1 MSRLRRF
8 DNLEKS
14 FYKHFT
20 LTGLM
25 LPSQRDCK
33 KTFSID
39 PMHQKLLDLGRRL
52 LAETDLNRLLQLA
65 MDDAIEIT
73 GAERGMIILFGP
85 EQQILFETARHLT
98 KEDIQNP
105 KFEISRTLIERVRTT
120 GEAICSGN
128 VLADPVLAQS
138 KSAARLK
145 VLSVICLPLIHE
157 SKIFGLVYLDNRTVE
172 GAFEPETCEFAKS
185 FADFISFAAYA
196 ALERKNLVTRVH
208 TLEQQ
213 LRERYDFKAFI
224 GQHPAMLRLMQTV
237 AQIADSDATVLI
249 HGENGT
255 GKELIARALHFNS
268 VRKGKEFVALNCG
281 AFQES
286 LIESELFGYIAGAFT
301 GAIKDKT
308 GWFARAHGGT
318 IFLDEVSEMS
328 PAMQVKL
335 LRVLQTGE
343 YAPVGSTK
351 MQSCEVRV
359 IAATNRHLLTL
370 VREGK
375 FREDL
380 FYRLNVIDLEIPPLR
395 ERRSDIPLLIKHFLK
410 EHSQRYKK
418 DGFRLAPETEVL
430 LLAHDYPGNVR
441 ELENMIERG
450 LALAEGNL
458 IEPRHLRASVY
469 SVAVVA
475 NSAIPKASTLTAA
488 KQRAA
493 ENAERDFITDCLQ
506 TTRGHISQAA
516 QIAGVD
522 VSNFHKLM
530 KKHGIDPNE
539 FKSPK

>member
-1 MSRLRRF
+1 
-8 DNLEKS
+8 
-14 FYKHFT
+14 
-20 LTGLM
+20 
-25 LPSQRDCK
+25 
-33 KTFSID
+33 
-39 PMHQKLLDLGRRL
+39 MHQKLLDLGRRL
-52 LAETDLNRLLQLA
+52 LAETDLNRLLQQA
-65 MDDAIEIT
+65 MDSAIEIT

-85 EQQILFETARHLT
+85 ERQILFETARHLT

-105 KFEISRTLIERVRTT
+105 KFEISRTLIARVRTT
-120 GEAICSGN
+120 SEAICSGN
-128 VLADPVLAQS
+128 VLTDPTLAQS
-138 KSAARLK
+138 KSAVRLK
-145 VLSVICLPLIHE
+145 ILSVICLPLVHE
-157 SKIFGLVYLDNRTVE
+157 DKTFGLVYLDNRTVE
-172 GAFEPETCEFAKS
+172 GAFEPETCDFAKN

-196 ALERKNLVTRVH
+196 ALERKTLVTRVQ

-213 LRERYDFKAFI
+213 LRERYDFEAII
-224 GQHPAMLRLMQTV
+224 GQHPTMLRLLQTV
-237 AQIADSDATVLI
+237 AQIADSEATVLI

-268 VRKGKEFVALNCG
+268 VRKEKNFVALNCG

-286 LIESELFGYIAGAFT
+286 LIESELFGHVAGAFT

-308 GWFARAHGGT
+308 GWFARADGGT

-335 LRVLQTGE
+335 LRVLQSGE

-351 MQSCEVRV
+351 LQRCEVRV
-359 IAATNRHLLTL
+359 IAATNCHLPTL

-410 EHSQRYKK
+410 KYSQRYKK
-418 DGFRLAPETEVL
+418 DGIRLASETEAL

-441 ELENMIERG
+441 ELENLIERG
-450 LALAEGNL
+450 PALAEGNF
-458 IEPRHLRASVY
+458 IEPRHLPASVY
-469 SVAVVA
+469 SEAA
-475 NSAIPKASTLTAA
+475 TSNSPIPKTSTLTAA

-493 ENAERDFITDCLQ
+493 EKAERNFIIDCLQ
-506 TTRGHISQAA
+506 TTHGHISQAA

-539 FKSPK
+539 FKNPK

>member
-1 MSRLRRF
+1 
-8 DNLEKS
+8 
-14 FYKHFT
+14 
-20 LTGLM
+20 
-25 LPSQRDCK
+25 
-33 KTFSID
+33 
-39 PMHQKLLDLGRRL
+39 MHQKLLDLGRRL
-52 LAETDLNRLLQLA
+52 LAETDLNRLLQQA

-85 EQQILFETARHLT
+85 EQQILFETARHLS

-145 VLSVICLPLIHE
+145 VLSVICLPLVHE
-157 SKIFGLVYLDNRTVE
+157 DRTFGLVYLDNRTVE
-172 GAFEPETCEFAKS
+172 GAFEPETCKFAKS
-185 FADFISFAAYA
+185 FGDFISFAAYT
-196 ALERKNLVTRVH
+196 ALERKNLVTRVQ

-213 LRERYDFKAFI
+213 LLERHDFKAII
-224 GQHPAMLRLMQTV
+224 GQHPAMLRLLQTV
-237 AQIADSDATVLI
+237 AQIADSEATVLI

-268 VRKGKEFVALNCG
+268 GRKEKNFVALNCG

-286 LIESELFGYIAGAFT
+286 LIESELFGHVAGAFT
-301 GAIKDKT
+301 GAVKNKA

-343 YAPVGSTK
+343 YAPVGSTEL
-351 MQSCEVRV
+351 QNCEVRV
-359 IAATNRHLLTL
+359 IAATNRHLPAL

-395 ERRSDIPLLIKHFLK
+395 ERRSDIPLLMKHFLK
-410 EHSQRYKK
+410 KYSARYKK
-418 DGFRLAPETEVL
+418 DGIRLTPETEAI
-430 LLAHDYPGNVR
+430 LLAHAYPGNVR

-450 LALAEGNL
+450 LALAENNL
-458 IEPRHLRASVY
+458 IEPRLLPASVY
-469 SVAVVA
+469 SAAVVA
-475 NSAIPKASTLTAA
+475 NSPIPKASTLTAA

-493 ENAERDFITDCLQ
+493 EKAERDFITDCLQ
-506 TTRGHISQAA
+506 TTYGHISQAA
-516 QIAGVD
+516 KIAGVD